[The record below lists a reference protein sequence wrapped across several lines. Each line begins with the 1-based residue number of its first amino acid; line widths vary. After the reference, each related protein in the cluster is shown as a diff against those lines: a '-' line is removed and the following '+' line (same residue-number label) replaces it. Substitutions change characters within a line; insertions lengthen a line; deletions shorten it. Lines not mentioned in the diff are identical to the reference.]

1 MVWHHVCFLETHSS
15 DVFNM
20 LLTEWNT
27 EEAKVVWREEGRE
40 EGRQFFLELLN
51 QGLTAEEIKQ
61 RLSQITST
69 K

>member
-1 MVWHHVCFLETHSS
+1 
-15 DVFNM
+15 M